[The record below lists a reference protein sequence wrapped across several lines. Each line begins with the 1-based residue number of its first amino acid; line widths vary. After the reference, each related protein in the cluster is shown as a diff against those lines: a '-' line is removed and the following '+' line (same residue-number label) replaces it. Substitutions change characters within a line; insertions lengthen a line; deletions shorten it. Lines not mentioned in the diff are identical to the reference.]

1 MTEDEYITVT
11 NLARMRIAYSALHD
25 CQPSAGEPMMKNILM
40 LVDGLIRE
48 TADRVVLEEP

>member
-1 MTEDEYITVT
+1 MTEDEYITAT

-25 CQPSAGEPMMKNILM
+25 CQPSAGEPMKNILM

-48 TADRVVLEEP
+48 TADRVVLEES